1 MASIID
7 FQNLYTVIKELLPD
21 LGGLVSDFPKI
32 LASAE
37 ANPPKALKY
46 IMETTSKLLQDVSS
60 REGVYIASSKCNDL
74 ATALKSKRSIPPV
87 INQHLDM
94 IIEKINLPVV
104 SKNIDEAYNAFES
117 LVSLLQWQHGKYYIV
132 NDDDFDMLLSPED
145 TASMYFKSDKKKTG
159 RKEQAKLSDKEL
171 LALDYVESDFIKD
184 QIKDAGAETGVLNPS
199 DMPKYGIDE
208 DEFKVKFNN
217 ESTKPKDRVFYTA
230 DEIRAKNAAS
240 TNVQKPEIINDD
252 IFSDIIPEIVEEEI
266 KKIVTRQH
274 RSMPKTD
281 SLKKQ
286 TGDNTQR
293 QSCAHQKTKID
304 TSKKVV
310 TAKKTVASAQPNTA
324 GIRNAGN
331 VKNPAKT
338 EMKTFPSSDIP
349 ATIISDN
356 KDILP
361 ESFAVTKTQLPK
373 EKILISKKSTSS
385 NRTIQST
392 SSGVVHKELSTTG
405 GASKIIKEVYKP
417 SKGPHPWVYGIIG
430 FAAIGFLIIGI
441 ISGKNFRNKNINS
454 NHAVEAKYLFEEAS
468 LLKRRKSSINIDETI
483 ASYNNVLQK
492 IEQFTFGHP
501 DWNQAFDETVIS
513 LRDSRDELKRQLELE
528 KDKLIMIAKV
538 KEALKST
545 DIQEIQETQE
555 ELFTFLLRYPDLHE
569 NFDTE
574 INQLEERII
583 YLKISINNA
592 ENLKLAV
599 RQANSLMLS
608 ADLSL
613 IYKNLGILK
622 WFFDRSPDDEKL
634 NESLQNLQSQAE
646 LRKEFSEIEI
656 RIKYL
661 IGIYD
666 IASKSDNYNEVKV
679 GMDLIMDFII
689 SFKVQIDENPD
700 APKTIKSSYRE
711 LTTKH
716 SLLSV
721 RVIELKEEEANR
733 IFNMLKRDA
742 EDLQYSTDAVEIRIL
757 IKKID
762 DFIVEHPILKNDL
775 EQSKILLNKRLDEIN
790 MLGDNKQKI
799 TNLIAEAT
807 DLISSTNTYEIGS
820 MIGKINDFIRKLPE
834 SKPNFDNILKKLES
848 RKKDLEDQK
857 SLSDRMDQLIKQSEK
872 VRSTKSLNDII
883 NVINDINEFK
893 RVSLRNETQS
903 SYFLMKLERELNKLT
918 DRYQELRKVKIII
931 DTPKNGH
938 IFQTRE
944 ITVMGKV
951 VNTELKQVRISV
963 AGWKKTVDVFNGIFS
978 TDMMLVSGANL
989 ITVESFSN
997 TYIGEAS
1004 CEVVCTEPRA
1014 ELYVKLSWER
1024 SDANTGKG
1032 IARPD
1037 LDLYVTEP
1045 TGKTVFYDDPDGDS
1059 GVLINDSR
1067 EGEAPE
1073 IFEIS
1078 TLKGHKLIEGTFFI
1092 RVKYTEDRSI
1102 KRKDPEPGEKLWAG
1116 YLPKP
1121 TPVKFKLVIFRKG
1134 RFYAEYT
1141 GEITR
1146 MDYIHNGHEAWLAF
1160 PQAWW
1165 DKTCPV
1171 VIAK

>member
-32 LASAE
+32 ISSAE

-60 REGVYIASSKCNDL
+60 REGVYIASSKCKDL
-74 ATALKSKRSIPPV
+74 ANALKSKRSIPPV

-94 IIEKINLPVV
+94 IIEKISLPVA

-132 NDDDFDMLLSPED
+132 SDDDLDMLLSPDD
-145 TASMYFKSDKKKTG
+145 TGSIYYDSDKKKTG
-159 RKEQAKLSDKEL
+159 RQRKTKSSDKEL
-171 LALDYVESDFIKD
+171 IANDFVERDIIKD
-184 QIKDAGAETGVLNPS
+184 SAKEAGAETGVLNVA

-208 DEFKVKFNN
+208 DEFKVKYPDK
-217 ESTKPKDRVFYTA
+217 STKPKDQVFYTA

-240 TNVQKPEIINDD
+240 SNIQKHAPFSDDDD
-252 IFSDIIPEIVEEEI
+252 IFMDIIPEVVDEEI
-266 KKIVTRQH
+266 KKIVTKQH
-274 RSMPKTD
+274 RAKSTGKTD

-286 TGDNTQR
+286 TADKTQR
-293 QSCAHQKTKID
+293 QTSSHKKTQIN
-304 TSKKVV
+304 TSKKNVPS
-310 TAKKTVASAQPNTA
+310 AKAKTA
-324 GIRNAGN
+324 GIR
-331 VKNPAKT
+331 KTAKS
-338 EMKTFPSSDIP
+338 EPKTFPSSDIP
-349 ATIISDN
+349 ATIISEN

-361 ESFAVTKTQLPK
+361 ASYAVTKTHMPN
-373 EKILISKKSTSS
+373 EKLSTSQKSSNS
-385 NRTIQST
+385 NRAIKST
-392 SSGVVHKELSTTG
+392 SSGVAHKNLSTTSG
-405 GASKIIKEVYKP
+405 VSKIIKEVYKP
-417 SKGPHPWVYGIIG
+417 AQGPHPWVYIIIG
-430 FAAIGFLIIGI
+430 VAAIGFLIIGI
-441 ISGKNFRNKNINS
+441 VSGKNFRNKNINS
-454 NHAVEAKYLFEEAS
+454 NHAIEAKYLFEEAS
-468 LLKRRKSSINIDETI
+468 LLKRRKSAINIDETI
-483 ASYNNVLQK
+483 TSYNNVLQK
-492 IEQFTFGHP
+492 IEQFTSVNPG
-501 DWNQAFDETVIS
+501 WNQAFDETVIS
-513 LRDSRDELKRQLELE
+513 LRDSLDELRRQLELE
-528 KDKLIMIAKV
+528 KDKLEMTEKIKA
-538 KEALKST
+538 ALKST
-545 DIQEIQETQE
+545 DIQEIQDTLE

-574 INQLEERII
+574 INQLEERLI
-583 YLKISINNA
+583 YLKISLNNA

-599 RQANSLMLS
+599 RQANSLMAS
-608 ADLSL
+608 AELSL

-634 NESLQNLQSQAE
+634 NESLHNLQTQAE

-666 IASKSDNYNEVKV
+666 IASKSDDYNEVKV

-700 APKTIKSSYRE
+700 APKSVKSSYRE

-716 SLLSV
+716 SLLAV
-721 RVIELKEEEANR
+721 RINELKENEANR
-733 IFNMLKRDA
+733 KYNELKDDA
-742 EDLQYSTDAVEIRIL
+742 EDLQYSTDAVEILIL

-762 DFIVEHPILKNDL
+762 DFILENPRLKIDI
-775 EQSKILLNKRLDEIN
+775 EQSKILLNKRLEEIN
-790 MLGDNKQKI
+790 LLNDNKQKI

-807 DLISSTNTYEIGS
+807 DLLSTTNTFEIGS
-820 MIGKINDFIRKLPE
+820 MLGKINDFIKKLPE
-834 SKPNFDNILKKLES
+834 SKPNFVNILKKLES
-848 RKKDLEDQK
+848 RKKVLEDEK
-857 SLSDRMDQLIKQSEK
+857 SLGDRTDQLIKQSEK
-872 VRSTKSLNDII
+872 VRSTKSMNDII
-883 NVINDINEFK
+883 SVINDINEFK
-893 RVSLRNETQS
+893 RISLRDETKA

-938 IFQTRE
+938 IFQTRD
-944 ITVMGKV
+944 ITVKGKV

-978 TDMMLVSGANL
+978 ADMMLVSGANL

-1004 CEVVCTEPRA
+1004 CEVVCTVPRA

-1073 IFEIS
+1073 VYEVS
-1078 TLKGHKLIEGTFFI
+1078 TLKGHKLVEGTFFI
-1092 RVKYTEDRSI
+1092 RVKYAEDRSI
-1102 KRKDPEPGEKLWAG
+1102 KRKAPVPGEKIWAG

-1160 PQAWW
+1160 PKAWW